1 MKHMSI
7 RDFREKLHKHG
18 IAWIPAAVFLVGA
31 VVWAFVMHALYVREV
46 AAMHERAH
54 LDARIYADE
63 LQQDFVDSESMLR
76 ALNLAIANEPNHKM
90 RNFQTVAA
98 HMLAKNGAPLESI
111 RLAPQGIVTEIYP
124 EDSQERRQ
132 KFNLFQDDDTIAA
145 IARESK
151 NSGELTVQGPV
162 DLQRGGQAL
171 IMRMPVFV
179 LDNGNEKPVFWGFI
193 IAVIKTPDI
202 FANTVQNLSR
212 TDFAYALEKTEIGGS
227 SYQTVLRSEEKV
239 VAPEQFEF
247 FYGGSTWR
255 MLVSPKGGWR
265 HDPFLEYIGALSF
278 VCLTLLTI
286 LIWFLLSL
294 RKRQE
299 GIRRLA
305 VTDHLTGLLNR
316 HGIEGAVRAFTEAKG
331 DVPLVVVQL
340 DIDDFKF
347 INDVYGHAAGDAAL
361 QHLAM
366 LMHICFPKD
375 AILGRMGGDEFLI
388 VLFDRN
394 IRKME
399 RMVYDFGAV
408 PKEFNYGN
416 RGYHYTVSMGYA
428 VLAPDSPDGQ
438 TPREVWHAADV
449 ALYTIKM
456 RGKNGCCRFAPGM
469 AKMRNVQ
476 LGFSLRDLAIHLPA
490 AILIYEAE
498 DENILFAN
506 DELVKMFDCD
516 DLDDFMAYT
525 KSNFRGIVH
534 PEDYD
539 RVETS
544 IWRQIYLNKLK
555 GCADDAVDYR
565 IVTKKGKIVWVI
577 DRGRLVSSEYF
588 GRIFYVVLIKDNEM
602 EERMDRFS

>member
-1 MKHMSI
+1 MKYMSI
-7 RDFREKLHKHG
+7 TDIKEKLHKHS

-46 AAMHERAH
+46 TGMHERAH

-76 ALNLAIANEPNHKM
+76 AFSLAVANAPDHRI
-90 RNFQTVAA
+90 RNFRAAAA
-98 HMLAKNGAPLESI
+98 HAMEENGTSLESI

-124 EDSQERRQ
+124 ENSQESRLN
-132 KFNLFQDDDTIAA
+132 FNLFQDDDTIAA
-145 IARESK
+145 IARESEK
-151 NSGELTVQGPV
+151 SEEVTVQGPV
-162 DLQRGGQAL
+162 TLQQGGQGL
-171 IMRMPVFV
+171 IMRMPVYV
-179 LDNGNEKPVFWGFI
+179 LEDGEEATKFWGFV
-193 IAVIKTPDI
+193 IAVIRTPDI
-202 FANTVQNLSR
+202 FANTVQNLNR
-212 TDFAYALEKTEIGGS
+212 TDFAYALEKTEVGGS
-227 SYQTVLRSEEKV
+227 TYQTVLHSEEKV
-239 VAPEQFEF
+239 AEPEQFEF
-247 FYGGSTWR
+247 FYGGATWR
-255 MLVSPKGGWR
+255 VLVSPKGGWR

-316 HGIEGAVRAFTEAKG
+316 HGIEGAVRAFAEEKG
-331 DVPLVVVQL
+331 DVPLLVAQL

-375 AILGRMGGDEFLI
+375 AILGRMGGDEFLV
-388 VLFDRN
+388 VLFGRD
-394 IRKME
+394 IGKME

-408 PKEFNYGN
+408 PKEFNYDN

-428 VLAPDSPDGQ
+428 IKAPDSPDGQ
-438 TPREVWHAADV
+438 TPRDILHAADV

-456 RGKNGCCRFAPGM
+456 RSKNGCCRFEPGM

-525 KSNFRGIVH
+525 KGTFRGIVH

-539 RVETS
+539 RVDTS
-544 IWRQIYLNKLK
+544 IWRQIYLHKLK
-555 GCADDAVDYR
+555 GYADDAVDYR
-565 IVTKKGKIVWVI
+565 IITKKGKIVWVI